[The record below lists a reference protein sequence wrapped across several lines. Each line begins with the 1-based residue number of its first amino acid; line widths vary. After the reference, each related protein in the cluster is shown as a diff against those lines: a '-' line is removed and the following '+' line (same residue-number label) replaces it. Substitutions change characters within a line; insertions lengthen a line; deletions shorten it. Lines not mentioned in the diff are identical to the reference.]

1 MNNKLKNK
9 ITLYAGVGT
18 LSVALLTSGL
28 AIYDANFDHTK
39 EVCPIAKVCSI
50 SEGMNIGIRHQLYNM
65 MDEYQ
70 DKKIDV
76 GGIAYGA
83 YYDVNDIVIPTI
95 IKDELGKETY
105 ILPEG
110 YVLTIINGKKVGIK
124 CNANEKGFTPLKNGE
139 KMYDLGIKLK

>member
-1 MNNKLKNK
+1 MNNNLKNK
-9 ITLYAGVGT
+9 ITMYAGIGT
-18 LSVALLTSGL
+18 LSIALMTGGL

-39 EVCPIAKVCSI
+39 EVCPIAKICSI

-70 DKKIDV
+70 DKKIDI

-83 YYDVNDIVIPTI
+83 YYDINNIVPPTI
-95 IKDELGKETY
+95 IKDELGKDTY

-110 YVLTIINGKKVGIK
+110 YVLTIINGKTVGIK
-124 CNANEKGFTPLKNGE
+124 CNTNEFGFTPFKDGE